1 MRTINI
7 AELKNTLSEQLRR
20 VRKGESLLIA
30 DRNQIVARLEPA
42 SEHEADDD
50 DRLSVLE
57 AKGTLRRG
65 TGPLTV
71 SLLLDRP
78 RVDVDILAALLA
90 ERDDGR

>member
-57 AKGTLRRG
+57 AKGILRRG

-71 SLLLDRP
+71 SSLLDRP